1 MDVHHL
7 LVIRKKIHPMTTS
20 YYILDFD
27 KTPYFQGRLNYPS
40 LTDRVALVA
49 DPFSSKVTYYH
60 WNDRII

>member
-1 MDVHHL
+1 
-7 LVIRKKIHPMTTS
+7 MTTS